1 MALSKNPKADLK
13 AKYKRFFE
21 INLIISLA
29 LLILA
34 FKYFPNIEVEKILQN
49 NINEPIIVEDVHQ
62 TTQTHRP
69 PPPPRPMI
77 PIESPTN
84 ESLEDIDIA
93 ATDIDENAVIEAVP
107 PEIKRDLND
116 FVPYKEFADFM
127 PEPIG
132 GLAAIQNKI
141 IYPEIEKRAGVEGKV
156 LVKAYVNE
164 NGDVTKAEI
173 VKGVDEGLN
182 ESALRAIKGTKFKP
196 GMQRGKPVKVK
207 VIIPIVFKL
216 R

>member
-1 MALSKNPKADLK
+1 MALSKNPKADLRS
-13 AKYKRFFE
+13 KYKRFFE
-21 INLIISLA
+21 INLIISLS

-34 FKYFPNIEVEKILQN
+34 FKYFPNIEVEKIIQN
-49 NINEPIIVEDVHQ
+49 PGQGPIIIKDVLQ

-69 PPPPRPMI
+69 PPPPKPVI
-77 PIESPTN
+77 PIAAPIN
-84 ESLEDIDIA
+84 EVLQDIDIA
-93 ATDIDENAVIEAVP
+93 GNDLNQKENINNAP
-107 PEIKRDLND
+107 PEVKRDLND
-116 FVPYKEFADFM
+116 FVPYKEYADFM

-132 GLAAIQNKI
+132 GLTELQKKVV
-141 IYPEIEKRAGVEGKV
+141 YPEIERRAQVEGKV
-156 LVKAYVNE
+156 LVKAYIDEDGNVAK
-164 NGDVTKAEI
+164 VEI

-182 ESALRAIKGTKFKP
+182 EAALNAVEKTKFKP